1 MAIEMIE
8 VQEFNAGTQIK
19 VIGVGGGGGN
29 AVEHMIKSGVKG
41 VEFICANTDA
51 QALKLSSA
59 DKIIQLGSTGLG
71 AGSRPERGREAAEAA
86 VESIRATLEGCNM
99 LFITAGLGG
108 GTGTGAAPVV
118 ARVARE
124 MGILTVGVVTKP
136 FEWEGGRRMN
146 HAEAGLN
153 ELEENV
159 DSLIIVLNEKLLQ
172 VFGDDV
178 SQDAAFAFAN
188 DVLRNSVGGIAEII
202 NVEALVN
209 VDFEDVRTVMSEQGK
224 AMMGTAVA
232 CGPDRARI
240 AAEQAVACPLLE
252 GVDMSGAKG
261 VLVLITA
268 AKGALKLSESREAM
282 NTIRA
287 YASNDAHVIYGTAYD
302 DALGDE
308 IRVTVVATG
317 LSVTGKRQAQNLQVI
332 RTGTDN
338 APVMVSPHYTPHPML
353 SQPPAILPSSF
364 APMSP
369 AHVAPNPVQEMPV
382 PTFLAPSA
390 PEPSASRSNEG
401 SMGAPT
407 ASMTP
412 SGPSSASSA
421 NQPTARTP
429 VQPNYTDMAV
439 PSVWRTNR
447 VQAAAKVDALASG
460 GMDDYEIPAFLRKQ
474 AD

>member
-1 MAIEMIE
+1 MSIEMIE
-8 VQEFNAGTQIK
+8 VEEFNSGTQIK

-29 AVEHMIKSGVKG
+29 AVEHMIASGVKG
-41 VEFICANTDA
+41 VEFVCANTDA
-51 QALKLSSA
+51 QALRASSA
-59 DKIIQLGSTGLG
+59 HKTIQLGHSGLG
-71 AGSRPERGREAAEAA
+71 AGSKPERGREAAEAA
-86 VESIRATLEGCNM
+86 VDQIRETLEGCNM
-99 LFITAGLGG
+99 LFITAGMGG

-146 HAEAGLN
+146 HAEAGLS
-153 ELEENV
+153 ELEANV
-159 DSLIIVLNEKLLQ
+159 DSLIVVINEKLLE
-172 VFGDDV
+172 VLGDDIT
-178 SQDAAFAFAN
+178 QDQAFAYAN

-224 AMMGTAVA
+224 AMMGTAKA
-232 CGPDRARI
+232 NGPDRARI

-252 GVDMSGAKG
+252 GIDMSGAKG

-268 AKGALKLSESREAM
+268 AKGGLKLSESREAM

-287 YASNDAHVIYGTAYD
+287 YASPDAHVIYGTAYD
-302 DALGDE
+302 DNLGDE

-317 LSVTGKRQAQNLQVI
+317 LSVGGRRNTQPLQVI

-338 APVMVSPHYTPHPML
+338 VPFT
-353 SQPPAILPSSF
+353 
-364 APMSP
+364 
-369 AHVAPNPVQEMPV
+369 V
-382 PTFLAPSA
+382 PTM
-390 PEPSASRSNEG
+390 ESNQSTATGGATSMAQPDYG
-401 SMGAPT
+401 S
-407 ASMTP
+407 
-412 SGPSSASSA
+412 
-421 NQPTARTP
+421 
-429 VQPNYTDMAV
+429 MAV

-447 VQAAAKVDALASG
+447 TQAAAKVDALASG